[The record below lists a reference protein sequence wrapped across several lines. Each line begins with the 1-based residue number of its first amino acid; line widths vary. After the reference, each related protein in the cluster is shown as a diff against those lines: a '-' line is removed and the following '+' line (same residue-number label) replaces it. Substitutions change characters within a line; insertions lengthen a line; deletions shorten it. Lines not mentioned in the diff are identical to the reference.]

1 MTTDTLTGRL
11 CLVRRDFAAG
21 GVTRRP
27 GEVVDIT
34 GYANSAGLLTTGYL
48 LAYNGPTVEQAGR
61 VWRDQ
66 ATADRF
72 VPSKSARK
80 TVRS

>member
-1 MTTDTLTGRL
+1 L

-27 GEVVDIT
+27 GEVVDVT
-34 GYANSAGLLTTGYL
+34 DYTNSAGLLTTGYL
-48 LAYNGPTVEQAGR
+48 LPYNGATVEQAGR
-61 VWRDQ
+61 MWRDEE
-66 ATADRF
+66 TAQRF
-72 VPSKSARK
+72 APIKRARK